1 LIDPKTELLKKLLNM
16 IKLNII
22 NSDKLNH
29 YELLEFWLKSIG
41 DSLSL
46 FLLKKVE
53 KKNKFKTNTINLLV
67 KSKQAIKEINQNHY
81 DIFDIIE
88 KIKNSEYTMN
98 IFIDSLN
105 DYFKLRYNE
114 EKELPL
120 NCLNFKNILN
130 EFTKNVENIKKR
142 EEPKLQSS
150 RLLGR
155 SSNKMKR
162 VETRIK
168 NLETIKNKL
177 EGLKLVI

>member
-1 LIDPKTELLKKLLNM
+1 
-16 IKLNII
+16 
-22 NSDKLNH
+22 
-29 YELLEFWLKSIG
+29 
-41 DSLSL
+41 
-46 FLLKKVE
+46 
-53 KKNKFKTNTINLLV
+53 
-67 KSKQAIKEINQNHY
+67 
-81 DIFDIIE
+81 
-88 KIKNSEYTMN
+88 
-98 IFIDSLN
+98 
-105 DYFKLRYNE
+105 
-114 EKELPL
+114 
-120 NCLNFKNILN
+120 LNFKNILN